1 MENEWG
7 SEIIMTYDSSN
18 SFLLKRMLTLQYAP
32 KFLTPLEDIK
42 AEINDK
48 MYVLI
53 NVYAPNK
60 HIDIIHFLNI
70 GRARSC

>member
-1 MENEWG
+1 MLFSYRKLTQKRIRNLLENEWG
-7 SEIIMTYDSSN
+7 SEIIMTYGSSN

-48 MYVLI
+48 TVCS
-53 NVYAPNK
+53 
-60 HIDIIHFLNI
+60 D
-70 GRARSC
+70 